1 LGRSGSLGGIDRQL
15 DGQQDGEGLLS
26 DIILGIA
33 GAVAGGWIFH
43 PFGHVGVTGVNLYSF
58 LVAVADAVT
67 VLVVWHAF
75 RRF

>member
-1 LGRSGSLGGIDRQL
+1 L
-15 DGQQDGEGLLS
+15 

-43 PFGHVGVTGVNLYSF
+43 PFGHVGVTGVNPYSL

-67 VLVVWHAF
+67 VLVVWHAI